1 MTSTRTPV
9 ALVLAL
15 WGAGLGA
22 AAQYGK
28 ISVIF
33 DQLPQIYPDAGAAV
47 GWAVS
52 LVGLLGIIFG
62 VVAGIVVARIRYRR
76 ALLLSL
82 WLGAVVSVVQATMP
96 SFHWFLAL
104 RAIEG
109 LSHLGLVVAIPTLIA
124 QITAPKD
131 RGWALTLWGTF
142 FGVAFAVLTWGG
154 LPLVAA
160 WGVPALFV
168 AHSLYLAGF
177 ALVLMVWLR
186 KLPGQGPD
194 TPLSLGQVL
203 RDHVTIYRSARIS
216 APGLGW
222 LFYTF
227 CFVSILTVL
236 PPYIPAEMRALVMGA
251 MPLMSI
257 VVSMTLGVWLLAHRS
272 AVWVVCLGFGTSV
285 LAIGWLW
292 LQPGLPVACLALA
305 AAMGLIQGAT
315 FAAVPQLNDTAETQA
330 QSNGAM
336 AQMGNLGNTLGTPV
350 MAAALAGMGYTALP
364 VLAGA
369 AFLAGLLLHLTLAAQ
384 RNTATA

>member
-1 MTSTRTPV
+1 MTRTPI
-9 ALVLAL
+9 ALVFAL

-33 DQLPQIYPDAGAAV
+33 DQLPRLYPEAGTAL

-62 VVAGIVVARIRYRR
+62 VVAGLLVARIRYRR

-82 WLGAVVSVVQATMP
+82 WLGAAVSAVQATMP
-96 SFHWFLAL
+96 SFQWFLAL

-109 LSHLGLVVAIPTLIA
+109 LSHLGLVVAAPTLIA

-168 AHSLYLAGF
+168 AHSLYMAGF
-177 ALVLMVWLR
+177 ALILMVWLR
-186 KLPGQGPD
+186 KLPGTGPD

-203 RDHVTIYRSARIS
+203 RSHVTIYSSARIA

-236 PPYIPAEMRALVMGA
+236 PPYIPEDLRAVIMGS
-251 MPLMSI
+251 MPLVSI
-257 VVSMTLGVWLLAHRS
+257 VVSMTLGVWLLRHRS
-272 AVWVVCLGFGTSV
+272 AVWVVSLGFGLSA
-285 LAIGWLW
+285 LSILWLW
-292 LQPGLPVACLALA
+292 VQPGLPLGCLALA
-305 AAMGLIQGAT
+305 ASMGLIQGAT
-315 FAAVPQLNDTAETQA
+315 FAAVPQLNATAATQA
-330 QSNGAM
+330 QANGAM

-350 MAAALAGMGYTALP
+350 MAAALAGLGYTGLP
-364 VLAGA
+364 LLAGT
-369 AFLAGLLLHLTLAAQ
+369 AFVAGLALHLLLAAQ
-384 RNTATA
+384 RRRVTA

>member
-33 DQLPQIYPDAGAAV
+33 DQLPQLYPDAGTAV

-82 WLGAVVSVVQATMP
+82 WLGAVVSAVQATMP

-160 WGVPALFV
+160 WGVPALFI
-168 AHSLYLAGF
+168 AHSLYLAVF

-186 KLPGQGPD
+186 NLPGQGPD
-194 TPLSLGQVL
+194 TPLSLVQVL
-203 RDHVTIYRSARIS
+203 RDHATIYRSARIS

-236 PPYIPAEMRALVMGA
+236 PPYIPPQVRALVMGA
-251 MPLMSI
+251 MPLTSI
-257 VVSMTLGVWLLAHRS
+257 VVSMTLGVWLLGRRS

-292 LQPGLPVACLALA
+292 VQPGLPAACLALA

-350 MAAALAGMGYTALP
+350 MAAALAAMGYAALP
-364 VLAGA
+364 LLAGA
-369 AFLAGLLLHLTLAAQ
+369 AFLAGLALHLILAAQ
-384 RNTATA
+384 RGAVTA

>member
-1 MTSTRTPV
+1 MTRTPI
-9 ALVLAL
+9 ALVFAL

-33 DQLPQIYPDAGAAV
+33 DQLPQIYPDAGTAV

-62 VVAGIVVARIRYRR
+62 VVAGILVARIRYRR
-76 ALLLSL
+76 ALLLAL
-82 WLGAVVSVVQATMP
+82 WLGAVVSAVQATMP

-104 RAIEG
+104 RAVEG
-109 LSHLGLVVAIPTLIA
+109 LSHLGLVVATPTLIA

-142 FGVAFAVLTWGG
+142 FGVAFAVLTWAG

-160 WGVPALFV
+160 WGVPALFI
-168 AHSLYLAGF
+168 AHSLYMAGF
-177 ALVLMVWLR
+177 AVMLMIWLR

-194 TPLSLGQVL
+194 TPLSPGQVL
-203 RDHVTIYRSARIS
+203 RDHVTIYRSARIA

-227 CFVSILTVL
+227 CFVSILTVM
-236 PPYIPAEMRALVMGA
+236 PPYIPEQVRAMVMGA
-251 MPLMSI
+251 MPLTSI
-257 VVSMTLGVWLLAHRS
+257 AVSMTLGVWLLGRRS
-272 AVWVVCLGFGTSV
+272 AVWVVCTGFGLSA
-285 LAIGWLW
+285 LAIVWLW
-292 LQPGLPVACLALA
+292 VQPGLPAACLALA

-315 FAAVPQLNDTAETQA
+315 FAAVPQLNDTAATQA
-330 QSNGAM
+330 QANGAM

-350 MAAALAGMGYTALP
+350 MAAALAGLGYTALP
-364 VLAGA
+364 LLAGT
-369 AFLAGLLLHLTLAAQ
+369 AFVAGLALHLILAAQ
-384 RNTATA
+384 RNSVTV